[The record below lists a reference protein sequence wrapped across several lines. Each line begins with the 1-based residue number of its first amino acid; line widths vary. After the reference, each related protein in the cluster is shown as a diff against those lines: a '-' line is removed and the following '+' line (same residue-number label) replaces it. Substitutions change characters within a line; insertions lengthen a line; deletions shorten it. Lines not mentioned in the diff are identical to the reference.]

1 MWILALSVIF
11 SAAFVVG
18 PFDMGR
24 CATTGII
31 EGWVK
36 DLMGPVAGAIIVV
49 ECHSDEAPVRD
60 IAPITKSD
68 GSFRIPALAPG
79 KYTLRVFHEGYRSAS
94 AEVKVETGGTT
105 RVEISLEPE

>member
-1 MWILALSVIF
+1 MWILAFSVIF
-11 SAAFVVG
+11 SGVFVAG

-24 CATTGII
+24 CATTGSI
-31 EGWVK
+31 EGSVK
-36 DLMGPVAGAIIVV
+36 DLIGPVAGAIIVL

-79 KYTLRVFHEGYRSAS
+79 KYTLRVFHEGYRSGS
-94 AEVKVETGGTT
+94 AVVKVKMGGTT
-105 RVEISLEPE
+105 RVDIRLEPE